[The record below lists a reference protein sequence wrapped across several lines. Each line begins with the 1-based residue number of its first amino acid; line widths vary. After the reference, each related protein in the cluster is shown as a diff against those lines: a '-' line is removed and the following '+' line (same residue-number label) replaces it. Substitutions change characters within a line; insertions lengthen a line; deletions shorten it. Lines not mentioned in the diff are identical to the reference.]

1 MVKQMDED
9 IKKYK
14 EALKKAVNK
23 ITELD
28 KDLKKMKEEVVVIGY
43 SCRFPKGAN
52 NPDDYWRLLCEG
64 YDGVTTINK
73 ERFDVEQYYSNTA
86 GEEGKMI
93 TKYASLLDI
102 DFKSFD
108 NVHFEISETEATSM
122 DPQHRL
128 LLEVSFE
135 ALENSGI
142 DFEELKG
149 SKTGVFL
156 GIDASEYFQAET
168 YTSDMRNITPY
179 SIMGVSSH
187 SAAGRIAYHYDL
199 KGPAVVC
206 NTACSSSLTALNY
219 AVESLRNGQCDMAIV
234 GGVNLL
240 ISPVSFIGLSQFNAL
255 APDGKCKTFD
265 ATADGFGRGEGCG
278 VVILK
283 RLSDAKLDGDSI
295 EAVIKGICIGQD
307 GKSNGFFA
315 PNGEAE
321 ARVIKEAIKC
331 SGMSIDNID
340 YIEAHGTG
348 TVLGDLIETQAIND
362 VFKRK
367 KGKVKI
373 GSVKSNIGHL
383 EAASGMAGLIKILLS
398 LKYKK
403 LPPSIN
409 IQTVNPAIDW
419 DKIEC
424 VRCLCDWETGT
435 GARSAGIS
443 SFGISGTLA
452 HVIIKEPDIDIEAEV
467 LSKDCKPYSIVTLSA
482 KSKSSLMAYI
492 SQTKKNIAD
501 SVYELNDIAYSANIT
516 KSSMRYKYAFIG
528 NSKENICS
536 EMEKVIQ
543 DKGTEETIESMK
555 DSASCKNRIV
565 FLFTGQGSIY
575 KDIGK
580 QLYEYEVEFQRIMD
594 ECDSAFQ
601 KQLGISVL
609 NTIYGDE
616 EKLISDPLY
625 SQPVIFSVE
634 YALAKTWEALGVK
647 PNVVIGHSIGEY
659 AAACYAG
666 YVDFVNAVKMIGIR
680 AKLMSN
686 MEADGKMAGILT
698 DEELIR
704 RILEEHHFT
713 DVSIAAVNAPKNVT
727 VSGTVEE
734 IERFIAILQKE
745 NRVFINDLGIQKPYH
760 SIIMEKYEDEY
771 ADMLEDIYF
780 EQGSIAMISTVTGT
794 NIRGSEMGNVKYW
807 QRHLSKTVRY
817 QEAICEAYKD
827 GANMFIEIGGN
838 ATLTGLAGQC
848 IADDSITL
856 LPTLRKAT
864 DDYLQLLQALKTLYM
879 NGVKINWKKLYE
891 PMKKEKT
898 VLETY
903 PFNRKLLYKE
913 LSCANM
919 TVISANTDVEKNCA
933 KEQEIQDVISA
944 INSIELDENAMED
957 IDIIFENQLEIL
969 EQQNQIISMVNNKRG
984 NGKHGY
990 R

>member
-1 MVKQMDED
+1 MDEEV
-9 IKKYK
+9 KKYK

-28 KDLKKMKEEVVVIGY
+28 NDLKKMKEEAVVIGY

-52 NPDDYWRLLCEG
+52 NPNDYWRLLCEG
-64 YDGVTTINK
+64 YDGVTEINK
-73 ERFDVEQYYSNTA
+73 DRFDVEQYYSDIA

-108 NVHFEISETEATSM
+108 NVHFEVSETEAASM

-168 YTSDMRNITPY
+168 YTNDMRNITPY

-240 ISPVSFIGLSQFNAL
+240 ISPVSFIGLSQFSAL

-265 ATADGFGRGEGCG
+265 ASADGFGRGEGCG

-321 ARVIKEAIKC
+321 ARVIREAIK
-331 SGMSIDNID
+331 SAGMSVDNID

-383 EAASGMAGLIKILLS
+383 EAASGMAGLIKILLA

-403 LPPSIN
+403 IPPSIN
-409 IQTVNPAIDW
+409 IQTVNPSIDW

-424 VRCLCDWETGT
+424 VRCLCDWEPGI

-452 HVIIKEPDIDIEAEV
+452 HVIIKEPDIEAEV
-467 LSKDCKPYSIVTLSA
+467 IEKSCKPYSIVTLSA

-492 SQTKKNIAD
+492 SQIKKNITD

-536 EMEKVIQ
+536 EMEKAIE
-543 DKGTEETIESMK
+543 DKGREETIESMK
-555 DSASCKNRIV
+555 NTVSRKNKIV

-580 QLYEYEVEFQRIMD
+580 QLYEYEVEFRRIMD

-601 KQLGISVL
+601 KQLDISVL
-609 NTIYGDE
+609 NAIYGDD
-616 EKLISDPLY
+616 EKLLFDPLY

-634 YALAKTWEALGVK
+634 YALAKTWETLGVK

-666 YVDFVNAVKMIGIR
+666 YVDFINAVKMIGIR

-686 MEADGKMAGILT
+686 MEADGKMAGILAE
-698 DEELIR
+698 EELIR
-704 RILEEHHFT
+704 RILNEHHFT
-713 DVSIAAVNAPKNVT
+713 DVCIAAVNAPKNVT
-727 VSGTVEE
+727 VSGTVKEM
-734 IERFIAILQKE
+734 ERFIEILQKE

-760 SIIMEKYEDEY
+760 SIIMERYEDEF
-771 ADMLEDIYF
+771 ADMLKDINF
-780 EQGSIAMISTVTGT
+780 DQGNIAIISTVTGT
-794 NIRGSEMGNVKYW
+794 NIRGSEIGNIKYW

-827 GANMFIEIGGN
+827 GANTFLEIGGN

-856 LPTLRKAT
+856 MPTLRKAT
-864 DDYLQLLQALKTLYM
+864 DDYLQLLQAVRILYM
-879 NGVKINWKKLYE
+879 NGEKINWKKLYE
-891 PMKKEKT
+891 PMKKEKLI
-898 VLETY
+898 LENY

-913 LSCANM
+913 MSCATTNFCS
-919 TVISANTDVEKNCA
+919 TNTDVEKSCVM
-933 KEQEIQDVISA
+933 EQEIQDVI
-944 INSIELDENAMED
+944 NSVELDENVMED
-957 IDIIFENQLEIL
+957 IDIIFGNQLEIL
-969 EQQNQIISMVNNKRG
+969 EQQNQILSMVNNKRG
-984 NGKHGY
+984 NGNYGY